1 MLRVKYGIA
10 CRYFGIC
17 RIVSNKVPLSHMKT
31 TAKFALFLIV
41 IIIVIIGFYK
51 LSPKPAPV
59 AVEVPVA
66 TSTTPEYTTY
76 TAEKAGF
83 EVNYPTSFIVHAI
96 YPNAVT
102 FETPD
107 FSSPKNDFQN
117 ITTGSRITVVRDS
130 AKNYKGYSNKQILA
144 DIAAGYS
151 NRNAK
156 DFEGAVY
163 VKRAGYDSLEITH
176 TFGENHNN
184 HRVTMLLNNKQEFI
198 SVEQQYNFN
207 ATSSPYSKEFD
218 EIVNSVKF

>member
-1 MLRVKYGIA
+1 
-10 CRYFGIC
+10 
-17 RIVSNKVPLSHMKT
+17 MKT
-31 TAKFALFLIV
+31 IAKFALFLIV

-59 AVEVPVA
+59 AVELPAA
-66 TSTTPEYTTY
+66 TSTAPAYKTY
-76 TAEKAGF
+76 IAEKAGF
-83 EVNYPTSFIVHAI
+83 EVLYPTDFIVHAI

-102 FETPD
+102 FETKD
-107 FSSPKNDFQN
+107 FTSPNNDLNN
-117 ITTGSRITVVRDS
+117 IASGSRITVVRDS

-156 DFEGAVY
+156 DFEGALY

-176 TFGENHNN
+176 TFGENRNN
-184 HRVTMLLNNKQEFI
+184 HRVTILLNEAQEFI
-198 SVEQQYNFN
+198 SVEQQYSLNEK
-207 ATSSPYSKEFD
+207 TSPYSKEFN

>member
-1 MLRVKYGIA
+1 
-10 CRYFGIC
+10 
-17 RIVSNKVPLSHMKT
+17 MKT
-31 TAKFALFLIV
+31 TSKFALFLIV
-41 IIIVIIGFYK
+41 VIMVVIGVYT

-59 AVEVPVA
+59 IVEAPTA
-66 TSTTPEYTTY
+66 TSTTPAYKTY
-76 TAEKAGF
+76 VAEKAGF
-83 EVNYPTSFIVHAI
+83 EVLYPTNFIVHAI

-107 FSSPKNDFQN
+107 FASPKNDLNN

-151 NRNAK
+151 NRNPK
-156 DFEGAVY
+156 DFEDALY

-184 HRVTMLLNNKQEFI
+184 HRVTILLNDKQEFV
-198 SVEQQYNFN
+198 SVEQQYNFS

-218 EIVNSVKF
+218 DIVHSVKF